1 MGGGGNGCALCHSAS
16 ALFNLAGSVF
26 SNHHLRMANSSS
38 RSQADLP
45 KRISPFLRATGSA
58 PEIRA
63 AQCCCFLVATAQSAQ
78 MLRQQQSKKLD
89 GIRSPQRN
97 VANVTLSL
105 TAYFTSS
112 LLTRFSTWF
121 SLVNISRLVSF
132 ISVCNVSR
140 LVAICSTALVSLITA
155 AAASS
160 LRREKPNSPI
170 AATLMDAPAIAAN
183 TSITAQA
190 GVAFS
195 LAQSPNPAEVLPL
208 LKDTTPSSVTGPGT
222 GLQLL

>member
-1 MGGGGNGCALCHSAS
+1 MLLLFSGDSAIS
-16 ALFNLAGSVF
+16 SDAAATTIQKAGWDRKS
-26 SNHHLRMANSSS
+26 
-38 RSQADLP
+38 
-45 KRISPFLRATGSA
+45 TG
-58 PEIRA
+58 
-63 AQCCCFLVATAQSAQ
+63 T
-78 MLRQQQSKKLD
+78 
-89 GIRSPQRN
+89 

-121 SLVNISRLVSF
+121 SLVNISRFVSF

-170 AATLMDAPAIAAN
+170 AATLMLAPAIAAK

-190 GVAFS
+190 GVAS
-195 LAQSPNPAEVLPL
+195 ILAPGQPLRFGWCVLL
-208 LKDTTPSSVTGPGT
+208 IKLR
-222 GLQLL
+222 L

>member
-1 MGGGGNGCALCHSAS
+1 MLLLFSGDSAIS
-16 ALFNLAGSVF
+16 SDAAATTIQKAGWDRKSTTKCGKR
-26 SNHHLRMANSSS
+26 HIQSS
-38 RSQADLP
+38 R
-45 KRISPFLRATGSA
+45 
-58 PEIRA
+58 
-63 AQCCCFLVATAQSAQ
+63 
-78 MLRQQQSKKLD
+78 
-89 GIRSPQRN
+89 
-97 VANVTLSL
+97 
-105 TAYFTSS
+105 YFTSS
-112 LLTRFSTWF
+112 LLTRFSTW
-121 SLVNISRLVSF
+121 LRRVNISRLVSF

-160 LRREKPNSPI
+160 LRRENPNSPI

-190 GVAFS
+190 GVASS

-222 GLQLL
+222 GFQLL

>member
-1 MGGGGNGCALCHSAS
+1 MAIAATVLAS
-16 ALFNLAGSVF
+16 
-26 SNHHLRMANSSS
+26 
-38 RSQADLP
+38 
-45 KRISPFLRATGSA
+45 
-58 PEIRA
+58 
-63 AQCCCFLVATAQSAQ
+63 TA
-78 MLRQQQSKKLD
+78 
-89 GIRSPQRN
+89 I

-121 SLVNISRLVSF
+121 SRVNISRFVSF

-190 GVAFS
+190 GVALS
-195 LAQSPNPAEVLPL
+195 LAGFSRPNHFPREASLRGH
-208 LKDTTPSSVTGPGT
+208 VT
-222 GLQLL
+222 QLLAICSPCCFIYWCIR

>member
-1 MGGGGNGCALCHSAS
+1 M
-16 ALFNLAGSVF
+16 
-26 SNHHLRMANSSS
+26 
-38 RSQADLP
+38 
-45 KRISPFLRATGSA
+45 
-58 PEIRA
+58 
-63 AQCCCFLVATAQSAQ
+63 ATAVTVLASTA
-78 MLRQQQSKKLD
+78 
-89 GIRSPQRN
+89 I

-121 SLVNISRLVSF
+121 SLVNISRFVSF

-170 AATLMDAPAIAAN
+170 AATLMLAPAIAAN

-190 GVAFS
+190 GVAS
-195 LAQSPNPAEVLPL
+195 ILAQSPAVVLPL
-208 LKDTTPSSVTGPGT
+208 LKSTNPSTGA
-222 GLQLL
+222 GLGIGFQLL